1 MGRSKNKKR
10 GAMGKGPAPFSEIGR
25 RARDLLTK
33 DYNYDQKFSLSIPN
47 PHGMGFTANG
57 VQKGQIFVGDIRS
70 VYRNRKTTVDVKVDT
85 YSSVSTKVTY
95 DVGPGTKAAISFSVP
110 DHKSGKKYGDL
121 QVSTR
126 VTCVVVP
133 RTKAAISF
141 SFPNHKSDKLDVD
154 YLHHHAA
161 IHSSI
166 GLNPSPRLEV
176 SAAIGLK
183 DVAIGGEIGFDT
195 SSSSF
200 TKYNAGISY
209 NKPDFSAALI
219 LTDKGQTVKASYA
232 HLVNPSTG
240 TEVAAEMTHR
250 LSSLKNSFSIGSAHK
265 VDSKTLVKTR
275 FSDNGKIAVL
285 SQREW
290 RPKSLVTFSAEYDTK
305 AVDTAPK
312 FGLDIALRP

>member
-110 DHKSGKKYGDL
+110 DHKSG
-121 QVSTR
+121 
-126 VTCVVVP
+126 
-133 RTKAAISF
+133 
-141 SFPNHKSDKLDVD
+141 KLDVD